1 MLIVILAIV
10 VLLVAWALHLMQQAV
25 DRREFSLMLAGTLVA
40 SSAAA
45 MLAVYFLMG
54 SCIGYLTSTPAY
66 LSSPVSAYESDIWS
80 LLQED
85 GSGQDL
91 LVQSPISVTR

>member
-1 MLIVILAIV
+1 MLITILAIV
-10 VLLVAWALHLMQQAV
+10 ILLVAWALHLMQQAV

-54 SCIGYLTSTPAY
+54 SYIGYVTSASSY
-66 LSSPVSAYESDIWS
+66 LSSQIPAYESDAWGFF
-80 LLQED
+80 QKD
-85 GSGQDL
+85 GNGQDL
-91 LVQSPISVTR
+91 WVQSPISAVR